1 MRFVASPSAYPV
13 YVEYRA
19 HDGQGVRADNICCR
33 TYERVA
39 GSGCASQLMILL
51 INRELMMIFI
61 PDIGLKIRYEF
72 LFRLFQG
79 RHSLPCSDPEIS

>member
-1 MRFVASPSAYPV
+1 MRLVASPSAYPV
-13 YVEYRA
+13 NVEYRA

-39 GSGCASQLMILL
+39 GSGCASQLMI
-51 INRELMMIFI
+51 FI

-72 LFRLFQG
+72 LFRLFQS
-79 RHSLPCSDPEIS
+79 RRFLPSSDPEIS